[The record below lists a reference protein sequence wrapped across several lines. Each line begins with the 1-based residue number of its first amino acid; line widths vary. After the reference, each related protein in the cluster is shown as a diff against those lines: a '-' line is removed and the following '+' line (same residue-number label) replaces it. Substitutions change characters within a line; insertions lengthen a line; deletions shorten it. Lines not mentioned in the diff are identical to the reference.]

1 MRYITVPV
9 IILVACLCL
18 SGPLYAKNESAA
30 KKIIFSG
37 FDVESAGKFKYL
49 QDGIQAML
57 LSRLA
62 AKDGFEVLDK
72 QVSSAEIKKLER
84 SGGSIGSVSSDLQ
97 ADYLVVGSLFSLS
110 RGLNIQVIFYPLDSG
125 LTKGVERFSVVSES
139 DSVLFAGI
147 NRLVE
152 EIALRI
158 LGNEPSLEN
167 FEREEEGKI
176 AKKGAGAFIT
186 AHPEIAY
193 KRGLYSGTVIGVG
206 DRAIKV
212 ATKGIRWTKEFSSEI
227 IAMAVADGSGID
239 PARIFILSERKLK
252 VFRLLG
258 RKIVETGST
267 DLPPFL
273 RVHAMNIADLD
284 NDGVQEIYL
293 SATRGL
299 NVSSRI
305 VRWTEKDG
313 FITVYNNIPWYI
325 RPVKHPEQ
333 GWILAGQRRGMDRTE
348 LVEKGVFRLL
358 STSDKTFQ
366 KGRELI
372 LPEHVNLFDFTYAD
386 IDGDGVFETAVIDQ
400 NEKLRVYD
408 QTGGLLWVST
418 ENYGGN
424 KTYIGPSI
432 GGANEHNRRTNFSE
446 HEDTGR
452 QLIFVPGK
460 IVAVDVVKRGRQDL
474 VVVNNI
480 VSSFPFFKNWRMYDG
495 GSIVGLTWNG
505 KALSETWR
513 TGKHTGFISDF
524 AFKLKNNQQKGHG
537 VATLFIGQIPRAG
550 TFEALIPGGVRS
562 KLSVYELGF
571 SIKKQMIDK
580 K

>member
-9 IILVACLCL
+9 IILVTCLCL
-18 SGPLYAKNESAA
+18 AGPLYGKNESVA

-37 FDVESAGKFKYL
+37 FDVESAGKYKYL
-49 QDGIQAML
+49 QDGIQSML

-62 AKDGFEVLDK
+62 AKDGFEIFDK
-72 QVSSAEIKKLER
+72 QVSSAEIKKLKN
-84 SGGSIGSVSSDLQ
+84 STGSIKSINTDLQ
-97 ADYLVVGSLFSLS
+97 ADYLVTGSLFSLS
-110 RGLNIQVIFYPLDSG
+110 KGLNIQVIFYPLSSG
-125 LTKGVERFSVVSES
+125 STKGIERFSVVSVN
-139 DSVLFAGI
+139 DSVLFAEI

-152 EIALRI
+152 KIAVRI

-167 FEREEEGKI
+167 SEGTGEGKI

-227 IAMAVADGSGID
+227 IAMAVADGTGTD
-239 PARIFILSERKLK
+239 PENVFVLSERKLK

-258 RKIVETGST
+258 RKIVEKGST
-267 DLPPFL
+267 DIPQFL

-305 VRWTEKDG
+305 MRWTEKTG
-313 FITVYNNIPWYI
+313 FVTVNKNIPWYL
-325 RPVKHPEQ
+325 RPLKHPEK
-333 GWILAGQRRGMDRTE
+333 GWILAGQQRGMERAE
-348 LVEKGVFRLL
+348 LVKKGVFQLL
-358 STSDKTFQ
+358 PAGNKKFE
-366 KGRELI
+366 KGEELF

-408 QTGGLLWVST
+408 QTDGLLWVSK
-418 ENYGGN
+418 ENYGGS

-432 GGANEHNRRTNFSE
+432 GGANDHNSRTNFSE
-446 HEDTGR
+446 HEDSGR

-460 IVAVDVVKRGRQDL
+460 IVAVDLVKRGRQDL

-505 KALSETWR
+505 EAFNETWR
-513 TGKHTGFISDF
+513 TGKHAGFISDF
-524 AFKLKNNQQKGHG
+524 DFKLKNSRQKGQG
-537 VATLFIGQIPRAG
+537 VATLYVGQIPRAG
-550 TFEALIPGGVRS
+550 TLESLIPGGVRS

>member
-1 MRYITVPV
+1 MRRIIVPI
-9 IILVACLCL
+9 IILLACVCL
-18 SGPLYAKNESAA
+18 AGPLYGKSENVT
-30 KKIIFSG
+30 KKIIFSR
-37 FDVESAGKFKYL
+37 FDVESAGKYKNL
-49 QDGIQAML
+49 QDGIQSML

-62 AKDGFEVLDK
+62 AKDGFEILDR
-72 QVSSAEIKKLER
+72 QVSSAEIKKLKK
-84 SGGSIGSVSSDLQ
+84 SAGSIKNVSTDLQ
-97 ADYLVVGSLFSLS
+97 ADYLVTGALFSLAK
-110 RGLNIQVIFYPLDSG
+110 GLNIQVIFFPIG
-125 LTKGVERFSVVSES
+125 AGPTKEIERFSVVAES
-139 DSVLFAGI
+139 DSVLFARI
-147 NRLVE
+147 DSLVE
-152 EIALRI
+152 EIAVRI
-158 LGNEPSLEN
+158 LGNEPVEN
-167 FEREEEGKI
+167 SGGVGEGKI
-176 AKKGAGAFIT
+176 AQKGAGAFIT

-206 DRAIKV
+206 DRAVKV

-227 IAMAVADGSGID
+227 IAMVVAGGTDSK
-239 PARIFILSERKLK
+239 PANIFILTERKLK
-252 VFRLLG
+252 VFRVHG

-273 RVHAMNIADLD
+273 RVHAMNTADLN

-305 VRWTEKDG
+305 IRWTEKDG
-313 FITVYNNIPWYI
+313 FTTDYNNIPWYI
-325 RPVKHPEQ
+325 RPVKHPEK
-333 GWILAGQRRGMDRTE
+333 GWILAGQGRGMERTD

-358 STSDKTFQ
+358 PTADNRFT
-366 KGRELI
+366 KGEELI

-386 IDGDGVFETAVIDQ
+386 IDGDGIFETAVIDQ

-408 QTGGLLWVST
+408 SSGGLLWVSR
-418 ENYGGN
+418 ENYGGS
-424 KTYIGPSI
+424 KTYIGPSV
-432 GGANEHNRRTNFSE
+432 GSANDYNSRTNFSDN
-446 HEDTGR
+446 EDGDR
-452 QLIFVPGK
+452 QLIFIPGK

-474 VVVNNI
+474 VVANNI

-505 KALSETWR
+505 DAFNETWR
-513 TGKHTGFISDF
+513 TGKHSGFIADF
-524 AFKLKNNQQKGHG
+524 DFKLKNNQQKGQG
-537 VATLFIGQIPRAG
+537 VATLYVGQIPRAG

-571 SIKKQMIDK
+571 SMKKQMIDK